1 MNKKYDAVLIGAGIM
16 SATLGIMLKQ
26 LMPNITIGIFE
37 RLDKVAVESSD
48 AWNNAGTG
56 HSAFCELN
64 YTPENEQDKSI
75 DIKKA
80 IKIATQFEE
89 TKQFWSYL
97 IEHNIL
103 ENKDDFIHA
112 IPHVSFV
119 WGDENVAFLKKR
131 HEILTKNPLFE
142 GMKYSENWQT
152 LREWMPLVMDGRNKN
167 EKVAA
172 TFMEMGT
179 DVNFGALTRE
189 IIEYL
194 DIKQEGVDVFLGHE
208 IKDIK
213 KINTLKDDIRSL
225 HRLVENPIDDLY
237 KSENIGWELEIEDLA
252 GEHNHHIFADFV
264 FIGAGGGALPLL
276 EKSDI
281 EEAKGY
287 GGFPIS
293 GQWLKCVNNEI
304 IAQHHTKVYGKASE
318 GSPPMSVPHLD
329 TRVIDGK
336 QELLFGPFAGFST
349 KFLKK
354 GSYLDL
360 PKSIELDNIIPMIS
374 AGIHNLGLTKYLI
387 DQVRQ
392 KPIDR
397 LNALKEYF
405 PNAKLADW
413 ELIVAGQ
420 RVQVIKKDEEEGGVL
435 EFGTEVVAAADGTI
449 AGLLGASPGA
459 STAVSIMLNLLKT
472 CYYSQFNSSDFQ
484 SKLAEMVPSYGHNLS
499 ENEELLKALRKKTA
513 KILGLNS

>member
-1 MNKKYDAVLIGAGIM
+1 MNKKYDVVLVGAGIM
-16 SATLGIMLKQ
+16 SATLGIMLKE
-26 LMPNITIGIFE
+26 LMPAITIGIFE
-37 RLDKVAVESSD
+37 RLDQVAAESSD

-64 YTPENEQDKSI
+64 YTPQDEETGDV

-80 IKIATQFEE
+80 IKVASQFEE

-97 IEHNIL
+97 IENNIL
-103 ENKDDFIHA
+103 QNKDVFIHS
-112 IPHVSFV
+112 IPHISFV
-119 WGDENVAFLKKR
+119 WGHDNVSFLKKR
-131 HEILTKNPLFE
+131 HELLIKHTLFKD
-142 GMKYSENWQT
+142 MKYSENRNT
-152 LREWMPLVMDGRNKN
+152 LMQWMPLVMEGRDSN
-167 EKVAA
+167 EPMAA
-172 TFMEMGT
+172 TFMKMGT

-189 IIEYL
+189 MIQFL
-194 DIKQEGVDVFLGHE
+194 DLKQEGVDVFLSHE

-213 KINTLKDDIRSL
+213 R
-225 HRLVENPIDDLY
+225 HE
-237 KSENIGWELEIEDLA
+237 SENWELEIQDLK
-252 GEHNHHIFADFV
+252 GEHTHHIFAKFV

-281 EEAKGY
+281 EEAEGY

-293 GQWLKCVNNEI
+293 GQWLKCTNTEI
-304 IAQHHTKVYGKASE
+304 IAKHHTKVYGKAAV

-360 PKSIELDNIIPMIS
+360 PKSIEFDNIIPMIS
-374 AGIHNLGLTKYLI
+374 AGIHNLALTKYLI

-392 KPIDR
+392 SKKDR
-397 LNALKEYF
+397 LNALCEYF
-405 PNAKLADW
+405 PNAKMEDW
-413 ELIVAGQ
+413 ELVIAGQ

-435 EFGTEVVAAADGTI
+435 EFGTEIVSSADGTI

-472 CYYSQFNSSDFQ
+472 CFKDEFDSAAFQ
-484 SKLAEMVPSYGHNLS
+484 SKLSEMVPSYGISLD
-499 ENEELLKALRKKTA
+499 ENETLLKKIRKKTSTL
-513 KILGLNS
+513 LGIN